1 MTRLVPAIVVLL
13 IACAL
18 TLATCTSAHASGSS
32 FPSLGDFI
40 RAIFAPRQPEAPDP
54 VSREEMIRQDRA
66 YRAQQAASAAQK
78 ASEVQR

>member
-1 MTRLVPAIVVLL
+1 MGAVVAVMRPTAIIAVLL
-13 IACAL
+13 
-18 TLATCTSAHASGSS
+18 LATCGTAHASGSS

-78 ASEVQR
+78 ASEDKP